1 MMLGRMQRPLI
12 GSVLAA
18 ALLAIS
24 PGAGSATAAQGPF
37 TSANGGTTAG
47 GYPLAG
53 SSPTGITIRFIDK
66 GNFWVAVLLKNSS
79 SSTVTLLDATTPE
92 PQNSLIAQAQGTW
105 APFTPCADT
114 RLACPF
120 PAPKPPPTTTPLT
133 VAPGHHV
140 AVKLSYHLVPCASAA
155 SATTASG
162 DILTVAYRNA
172 DGTTG
177 TQELPLTGARLHLLR
192 PAGEDCLPRPE
203 SHIGLVGSFTTSP
216 GHKPMPGS
224 TGDTCTRTPTG
235 GLSFESRMFFDRNQV
250 MFRISIRLP
259 HFHGPGSYGDHNGAL
274 GSATVTA
281 TGGFGLH
288 SWTLFTD
295 RNGSVTVSTDE
306 GTTLGGRFNAVFSGH
321 RRFFRGYGA
330 WRCTTRKPSR

>member
-1 MMLGRMQRPLI
+1 M

-18 ALLAIS
+18 ALLAS
-24 PGAGSATAAQGPF
+24 SAGSASATAAQGPF
-37 TSANGGTTAG
+37 SSANGGTTAG

-53 SSPTGITIRFIDK
+53 SSPTGITIRFIDQ
-66 GNFWVAVLLKNSS
+66 GSFWVAVLLKNGS

-120 PAPKPPPTTTPLT
+120 PAAKPLPSTAPLA
-133 VAPGHHV
+133 VAPGADV
-140 AVKLSYHLVPCASAA
+140 AIKLNYHLVPCAAAA

-162 DILTVAYRNA
+162 NVLTVRNRKTN
-172 DGTTG
+172 GTTA
-177 TQELPLTGARLHLLR
+177 TQALPLTGARLHLLR
-192 PAGEDCLPRPE
+192 PTGEECLPRPV

-224 TGDTCTRTPTG
+224 TGDTCTRTPSG
-235 GLSFESRMFFDRNQV
+235 GLLFESRMFLDRNQV
-250 MFRISIRLP
+250 MFRISIRLA
-259 HFHGPGSYGDHNGAL
+259 HFHGPGTYGAHDGGL
-274 GSATVTA
+274 GPATVTA

-288 SWTLFTD
+288 SWTVFTD
-295 RNGSVTVSTDE
+295 RKGSVTASDDE

-330 WRCTTRKPSR
+330 WRCTTRRPSR